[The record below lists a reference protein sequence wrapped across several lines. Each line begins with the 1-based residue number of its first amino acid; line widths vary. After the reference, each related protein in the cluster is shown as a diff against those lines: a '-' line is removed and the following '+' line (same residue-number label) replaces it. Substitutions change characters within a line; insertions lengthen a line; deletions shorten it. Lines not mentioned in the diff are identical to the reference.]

1 MFNLQRTKMFLF
13 LMTVLFII
21 AISVSCGGGGGDD
34 SPGGL
39 ISIDATEGSYPLKVK
54 VASNVAGATDIRW
67 DFGDGSPE
75 IQASSAY
82 HVFWDPGVYEI
93 TLKGSSPEAK
103 VRVTVEDPVPSNHS
117 ALYRELSEK
126 LRAADMSINTAW
138 DGQLSGTLSAGWL
151 LPANNNA
158 GAAMLT
164 PQYWDVTVKYI
175 DAMKALGAKALVV
188 EVNYP
193 GLTAGFIGDP
203 EPYIQYF
210 EKVGVELRNRGM
222 LYVVEHNSLLPG
234 FSAFP
239 VADYYIALK
248 AQGTAGKNRWGTE
261 RYQEAKIILERIKPD
276 YLVLVEEPGTHDCGL
291 GLTVEEW
298 TFHLQ
303 VLAQTLKTEVSTS
316 TALLGAGSGVWED
329 RRFTEN
335 YANIPAFDFVDLHM
349 YPIASPTANYFTEYF
364 SRLDYLRASA
374 PGKKILAV
382 EGWLFKASPD
392 ELAGGVGVIST
403 EVFARE
409 VYSYW
414 APLDQ
419 RFLEINT
426 KIAHKYGFAMLGM
439 AWTRYFFAYLIPGDP
454 SLIGLTPS
462 QIIARANQAAV
473 LAMLN
478 GESSSTG
485 AVFKQLA
492 QGEGFAR

>member
-1 MFNLQRTKMFLF
+1 MERTLA
-13 LMTVLFII
+13 LLLLLLV
-21 AISVSCGGGGGDD
+21 AACGGGGGGDN
-34 SPGGL
+34 PAGP
-39 ISIDATEGSYPLKVK
+39 ISIDAAEGSYPLKVK

-75 IQASSAY
+75 LQASSAY
-82 HVFWDPGVYEI
+82 HVFWAPGEYEI
-93 TLKGSSPEAK
+93 TMKGSFPEAK
-103 VRVTVEDPVPSNHS
+103 VRVSVKDPVPSNDS
-117 ALYRELSEK
+117 ALYRLLSET
-126 LRAADMSINTAW
+126 LRAADLTINAAW
-138 DGQLSGTLSAGWL
+138 DGRLSGTLSAGWL

-193 GLTAGFIGDP
+193 GLTPGFIIDP

-210 EKVGVELRNRGM
+210 ENVGVELRNRGM

-234 FSAFP
+234 YSALP
-239 VADYYIALK
+239 VDTYYSALK
-248 AQGTAGKNRWGTE
+248 AEGPAGKSRWGNE
-261 RYQEAKIILERIKPD
+261 RYLEAKIILERIKPD
-276 YLVLVEEPGTHDCGL
+276 YLVFVEEPTTHDSGL
-291 GLTVEEW
+291 GLTVGEW

-303 VLAQTLKTEVSTS
+303 VLAPTLKTQVPTS

-335 YANIPAFDFVDLHM
+335 YASIPEFDFVDLHM
-349 YPIASPTANYFTEYF
+349 YPLASPTTNYFTEYL
-364 SRLDYLRASA
+364 SRLDYLKANA
-374 PGKKILAV
+374 PGKKVLAV
-382 EGWLFKASPD
+382 EGWLYKASPR
-392 ELAGGVGVIST
+392 ELAGGVGAIST
-403 EVFARE
+403 GVFARE

-439 AWTRYFFAYLIPGDP
+439 AWTRYYFSYLTLGDP
-454 SLIGLTPS
+454 SLSGLTPS
-462 QIIARANQAAV
+462 QIITKANDTAG

-478 GESSSTG
+478 GKISSTG
-485 AVFKQLA
+485 HTFKQLS
-492 QGEGFAR
+492 QGEGFTR